1 MIQGIGIDAVEFSR
15 IKPIVEKQGSF
26 IQRVLTPNELTLF
39 EKLSTKRQIEFLAGR
54 FACKEAFSKAWGT
67 GIGKVGLQDIEVLT
81 EKTGAPYVAN
91 SPHNGKVFVS
101 ITHTDTMAI
110 AQIVL
115 ESE

>member
-1 MIQGIGIDAVEFSR
+1 MIKGIGIDAVELSR

-39 EKLSTKRQIEFLAGR
+39 EKLFLAGR

>member
-1 MIQGIGIDAVEFSR
+1 MIKGIGIDAVELSR

-67 GIGKVGLQDIEVLT
+67 GIGKVGLQE
-81 EKTGAPYVAN
+81 TGAPYVAN

>member
-1 MIQGIGIDAVEFSR
+1 MIKGIGIDAVELSR

-54 FACKEAFSKAWGT
+54 KAWGT

>member
-1 MIQGIGIDAVEFSR
+1 MGHR
-15 IKPIVEKQGSF
+15 
-26 IQRVLTPNELTLF
+26 
-39 EKLSTKRQIEFLAGR
+39 
-54 FACKEAFSKAWGT
+54 
-67 GIGKVGLQDIEVLT
+67 IGKVGLQDIEVLT

>member
-1 MIQGIGIDAVEFSR
+1 MIKGIGIDAVELSR

-26 IQRVLTPNELTLF
+26 IQ
-39 EKLSTKRQIEFLAGR
+39 STKRQIEFLAGR

-101 ITHTDTMAI
+101 ITHTETMAI

>member
-1 MIQGIGIDAVEFSR
+1 MIKGIGIDAVELSR

-26 IQRVLTPNELTLF
+26 IQRVLTPNELTPF

-81 EKTGAPYVAN
+81 EKQV
-91 SPHNGKVFVS
+91 H
-101 ITHTDTMAI
+101 HT
-110 AQIVL
+110 
-115 ESE
+115 